1 MKAKEIRKNNQTKD
15 GVNKVKKLT
24 ITALVVFSFFMF
36 NSIFAGNSSTK
47 VDEEKYDLVV
57 ENYLT
62 GIKSDNFG
70 LKTSSAYYLGE
81 LKSSDAVIP
90 LLKILSNDEEDVRT
104 RITAALALYKIG
116 DGRGIYRLKT
126 MSRFEDNKRLADLS
140 QKFYYTHVLKE
151 MGYEEELNENSLEEY
166 VQNVALP
173 KMFN

>member
-1 MKAKEIRKNNQTKD
+1 M
-15 GVNKVKKLT
+15 KKLT

-36 NSIFAGNSSTK
+36 NSIFANGNSSK
-47 VDEEKYDLVV
+47 VDEGKYDLVV

-62 GIKSDNFG
+62 GIESDNFG

-81 LKSSDAVIP
+81 LKSSEA
-90 LLKILSNDEEDVRT
+90 VRT

-126 MSRFEDNKRLADLS
+126 MARFEENKRLAGLS
-140 QKFYYTHVLKE
+140 EKFYYTHVLKE

-173 KMFN
+173 NMFN

>member
-1 MKAKEIRKNNQTKD
+1 LKAKENRKNNQTKG
-15 GVNKVKKLT
+15 GVNKMKKLS

-36 NSIFAGNSSTK
+36 NSVFADNNSKK
-47 VDEEKYDLVV
+47 VNEEKYDLVI

-62 GIKSDNFG
+62 GIESVNFG

-81 LKSSDAVIP
+81 LKSSEAVIP
-90 LLKILSNDEEDVRT
+90 LLRILSNDDEDIRT

-126 MSRFEDNKRLADLS
+126 MARFEDNKRLADLS
-140 QKFYYTHVLKE
+140 EKFYYTHVLKE

-173 KMFN
+173 NMFN